1 MCKKDGVK
9 SMSTEELISLL
20 EDVRDKKKLIYMLGK
35 AEEIELEVIEDIDKV
50 YLVDKEWLDD

>member
-1 MCKKDGVK
+1 
-9 SMSTEELISLL
+9 MSTEELISLL